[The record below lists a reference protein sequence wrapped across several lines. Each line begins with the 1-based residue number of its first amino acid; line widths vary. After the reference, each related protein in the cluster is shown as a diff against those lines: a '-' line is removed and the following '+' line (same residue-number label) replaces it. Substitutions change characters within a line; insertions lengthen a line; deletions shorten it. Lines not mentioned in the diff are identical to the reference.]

1 MVAEVGAT
9 GQVLEIGFAKSLQS
23 SHRVAANRQ
32 AGTSYPNQEVHLLQ
46 VCFSVTRESCQ
57 PAFATI
63 ASHTLQGE
71 GSALPCTNSTVQLP
85 ITKHNLT
92 P

>member
-46 VCFSVTRESCQ
+46 VCFSVSYERSP
-57 PAFATI
+57 PAYVPIGVMFCLCPVQSQLSTAT
-63 ASHTLQGE
+63 AENEVCWVH
-71 GSALPCTNSTVQLP
+71 
-85 ITKHNLT
+85 H
-92 P
+92 

>member
-46 VCFSVTRESCQ
+46 VCFSVRREHHQ
-57 PAFATI
+57 A
-63 ASHTLQGE
+63 
-71 GSALPCTNSTVQLP
+71 ALHLLLSTNCRVMFPL
-85 ITKHNLT
+85 
-92 P
+92 